1 MLILYCKAK
10 HTFTSRAN
18 EAPSGG
24 KHNQNMLTILEGKTR
39 LLSLDFGGYVLLP
52 PECGTSI
59 FVSMYVV
66 LVNN

>member
-1 MLILYCKAK
+1 
-10 HTFTSRAN
+10 
-18 EAPSGG
+18 
-24 KHNQNMLTILEGKTR
+24 MLTILEGKTR